1 MITYDILM
9 INNTEDFDQLY
20 NVNNVNNKAHPLLPI
35 SSEYIDGKAIEM
47 IKNLIGTKCSYILIE
62 DPYYDKDYLSTFY
75 IYYSKKFKN
84 YAKKNIRLTFF
95 KDDNHIIGYMTLR
108 PTTEGTK
115 IGKTYINPEYVI
127 EEKANSST
135 YIILSE
141 QKAHIYRKKVY
152 ISCFPWM
159 CQQKDITVCS
169 HIALW
174 ALIRSLSAKS
184 SIYAE
189 VLLGKIAEQVEHYTE
204 KMHSPGLTPQQI
216 STILINN
223 GLATTL
229 QHLEDYRNHFSEM
242 VSYVDS
248 GFAFVGVLS
257 KYTHAVAVV
266 GYNINK
272 SILADTVNCKEDI
285 EAYIEEVSIKITEDG
300 QIITERENNSKVK
313 MRIVSHSNL
322 VTSLIVNDDQFI
334 PYKFVPMHHQRL
346 IKETSGSQTNDEN
359 NICDYMVNDIDS
371 MVVPFYNRIQM
382 SYKDAVAKFYSLVSS
397 SNFKWM
403 GTEENT
409 VFVRGYL
416 AHSNEY
422 KEYVL
427 SEWSNDAALICYSLE
442 APKYLWCFEISSR
455 ESYILNKVESVVL
468 IDSTA
473 SANDSEPF
481 LYIRDT
487 DNCYYSNGTS
497 IQQVALCATAVPFP
511 CFKGG
516 VERIRSHE

>member
-9 INNTEDFDQLY
+9 INNILDFDQLKDM
-20 NVNNVNNKAHPLLPI
+20 NNDDKKEHPLLPI
-35 SSEYIDGKAIEM
+35 SPEYIDDKAIEM
-47 IKNLIGTKCSYILIE
+47 IKNLIGTKCSYVLIE

-75 IYYSKKFKN
+75 IFYAKKFKK

-95 KDDNHIIGYMTLR
+95 KDDDHIIGYITLR

-115 IGKTYINPEYVI
+115 IGKTYINPRYII
-127 EEKANSST
+127 EEKEKLST
-135 YIILSE
+135 YIILSK
-141 QKAHIYRKKVY
+141 QKAHIYKEKVY
-152 ISCFPWM
+152 IPCFPWM

-169 HIALW
+169 HIAIW

-184 SIYAE
+184 PIYAE
-189 VLLGKIAEQVEHYTE
+189 ALLGKIAEQVEHYSE

-223 GLATTL
+223 GLATTM

-257 KYTHAVAVV
+257 KYTHAVAVI

-272 SILADTVNCKEDI
+272 LILAETAYRKEDI
-285 EAYIEEVSIKITEDG
+285 EAYIEEVSIKITTDG
-300 QIITERENNSKVK
+300 QIIAERESNVEVK
-313 MRIVSHSNL
+313 MRIVFHSNL

-334 PYKFVPMHHQRL
+334 PYKFVPMHHQKL
-346 IKETSGSQTNDEN
+346 TKVASGSQISDEN
-359 NICDYMVNDIDS
+359 NIYDYMVNDIDYI
-371 MVVPFYNRIQM
+371 VVPFYNRIQL
-382 SYKDAVAKFYSLVSS
+382 SYKDAVAKFCSLVSS
-397 SNFKWM
+397 WNLEWT
-403 GTEENT
+403 GTEEDT

-416 AHSNEY
+416 AHANEY
-422 KEYVL
+422 KEYVV

-442 APKYLWCFEISSR
+442 SPKYLWCFEISSR
-455 ESYILNKVESVVL
+455 ESYILNKVDSVIL

-481 LYIRDT
+481 LYIRDKSS
-487 DNCYYSNGTS
+487 CYYNNEGS
-497 IQQVALCATAVPFP
+497 IQRVFLSGSAESFP

-516 VERIRSHE
+516 VERIRNYE